1 MSEQDKKADRLQPSE
16 SLQALTATTEIEAR
30 HRKGELPDGAADNK
44 EVLVPRHCT
53 LDGFAEVALANDGL
67 DVAGLEPLTPLHVQT
82 ENTHYQL
89 TLLDPLASEVLV
101 QGGSFFVMPTKA
113 TLCGSSFG
121 GSFLKSRW
129 VGVGMRMEIFGEGRN
144 IVTSPVRSIRVET
157 DEALPGPF

>member
-1 MSEQDKKADRLQPSE
+1 MNERDKKAHQVKHSE
-16 SLQALTATTEIEAR
+16 SPQTLTATTEIDAQ
-30 HRKGELPDGAADNK
+30 HRNDKPATGAAESK
-44 EVLVPRHCT
+44 EVLVPHHCT
-53 LDGFAEVALANDGL
+53 LDGFAEVALANEGL

-82 ENTHYQL
+82 ENTLYQL

-129 VGVGMRMEIFGEGRN
+129 AGAGMRMEICGEGRN
-144 IVTSPVRSIRVET
+144 IVPSPVRSIRIEN
-157 DEALPGPF
+157 DESLPGPF